1 MVESREKSQQKKNK
15 EVFSNNFIPD
25 DTAQH
30 PRRPESLNT
39 RESEVNRII
48 MPDV

>member
-1 MVESREKSQQKKNK
+1 VESREKPLQEKYK
-15 EVFSNNFIPD
+15 EVFSNNCIPD

-39 RESEVNRII
+39 RESEVNTII